1 MPARLFGDQA
11 ECIPLGYAQDI
22 AFCLIQAPHF
32 AFHDPCVIF
41 RVQIKRLGKSPMLM
55 VQRPRLEQ
63 PDIIN
68 EQPLLL
74 PQEVVGLR

>member
-41 RVQIKRLGKSPMLM
+41 RVQIGLSSSICPHF
-55 VQRPRLEQ
+55 
-63 PDIIN
+63 
-68 EQPLLL
+68 QPLTEL
-74 PQEVVGLR
+74 QGARAGGWWKTIADDGNHRD